1 MGQGYGPRMRIGI
14 HAGPLVLL
22 GAAPADVV
30 AHAAAAEADGFT
42 SYWLPQTNAVEAL
55 TVIGMCGAAT
65 STIEFGTA
73 VIPTWGRHPHVLA
86 GQALTTQAATGNRL
100 VVGIGVAHK
109 PSVEE
114 RYHIPFE
121 RPVRHLREYLDV
133 LQPLLADRKVDVE
146 GEIWSCTAELVGPPA
161 EPPPVL
167 VAAMGPQ
174 FLRLTAKRADGAVL
188 WLAGPK
194 TIEQHIV
201 PTMADAADPGRPA
214 PRIVASGPVSVTDR
228 PDEVRASISE
238 ILVGYDTLPSY
249 RGILDREGAA
259 RAGDVAIIGSADE
272 VRSELQRYAD
282 AGATDFA
289 AVEFGLSGEE
299 FERTRALLREVDAAR

>member
-1 MGQGYGPRMRIGI
+1 MRIGI

-22 GAAPADVV
+22 GATPADVV
-30 AHAAAAEADGFT
+30 DHAAGAEADGFD

-55 TVIGMCGAAT
+55 TVIAMCGAAT
-65 STIEFGTA
+65 SSIEFGTA

-86 GQALTTQAATGNRL
+86 GQALTAQAATGNRL
-100 VVGIGVAHK
+100 AVGIGVAHK

-114 RYHIPFE
+114 RYHVPFE

-133 LQPLLADRKVDVE
+133 LQPLLVDRKVDVE

-161 EPPPVL
+161 EAPPVM

-174 FLRLTAKRADGAVL
+174 FLRLTGKRADGTVL
-188 WLAGPK
+188 WLSGPT
-194 TIEQHIV
+194 TIGQHIA
-201 PTMADAADPGRPA
+201 PTIADAAEEAGRPM

-249 RGILDREGAA
+249 RAMLDREGAA

-272 VRSELQRYAD
+272 VKAELARYAD
-282 AGATDFA
+282 AGATDFV

-299 FERTRALLREVDAAR
+299 FAATREVLKEVRAAG

>member
-1 MGQGYGPRMRIGI
+1 MRIGI

-30 AHAAAAEADGFT
+30 AHAAAAEADGFA
-42 SYWLPQTNAVEAL
+42 SYWLPQTNATDAL
-55 TVIGMCGAAT
+55 TVIAMCGAAT

-86 GQALTTQAATGNRL
+86 GQTLTAQAATGNRL
-100 VVGIGVAHK
+100 VLGIGLAHK

-114 RYHIPFE
+114 RYHIPFD

-146 GEIWSCTAELVGPPA
+146 GEIWSCTTELVGPAA
-161 EPPPVL
+161 EAPPVM

-174 FLRLTAKRADGAVL
+174 VLRLTGKRAAGSVL
-188 WLAGPK
+188 WLAGPT

-201 PTMADAADPGRPA
+201 PTMADAAADAGRPA
-214 PRIVASGPVSVTDR
+214 PRVVASGPVSVTDR
-228 PDEVRASISE
+228 PDEVRTSISD

-249 RGILDREGAA
+249 RAILDREGAA
-259 RAGDVAIIGSADE
+259 RAGDVAVIGSADE
-272 VRSELQRYAD
+272 VRAELQRYAA

-289 AVEFGLSGEE
+289 AVEFGLSGDE
-299 FERTRALLREVDAAR
+299 FERTREVLKDLQAEVGTA